1 MSREQLGLENGLGSH
16 ADRIFADT
24 LSRRPTTP
32 HRHLL
37 QMEVSYVDT
46 ILCALLILLL
56 SARPD
61 AGTTWHRIL
70 SFSQNQNNYLRTLP
84 RGARVYVEANLEVRE
99 PQQDAEPGSPTSM
112 RQVFLRHGMYT
123 STLD

>member
-1 MSREQLGLENGLGSH
+1 MLTGFS
-16 ADRIFADT
+16 FADT
-24 LSRRPTTP
+24 LSRPPTTP

-37 QMEVSYVDT
+37 QTEVSHVDAT
-46 ILCALLILLL
+46 LCCLLIFPL

-123 STLD
+123 PTSG